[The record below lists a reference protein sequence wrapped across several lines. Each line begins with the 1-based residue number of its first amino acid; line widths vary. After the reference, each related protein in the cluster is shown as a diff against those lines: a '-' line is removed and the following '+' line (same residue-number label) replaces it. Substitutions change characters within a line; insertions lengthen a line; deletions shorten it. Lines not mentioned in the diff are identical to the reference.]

1 MAILPKAGARHN
13 GQDRAG
19 KNQAVKPLAPG
30 TISMRLYPH
39 SELPAS
45 RIVDELR
52 SQAALARDHGFDG
65 VMTSEHHGGLSGYS
79 PNPLQLAGW
88 LLEAMPGGW
97 AAACPLLLP
106 LRPVALVAEEV
117 AWLAARFPDRVGV
130 GVAAGALGS
139 DFEIMGVAQD
149 DLAARFATSL
159 EELAGVLGGARP
171 GRLAGDPAVDRCRRH
186 PVPVASAAI
195 GLTAARRAARAGVG
209 ILLDSLATTERCR
222 QVTDAYHQ
230 AGGTGPCI
238 LIRRAWLGHPP
249 RDRLDRQVDVYRGF
263 ASASAQSHWSTD
275 QLVSGTDADAVADQ
289 LVATAH
295 EADADALNLRVQVP
309 GVAPDQAREQIVRL
323 GDEVLP
329 RLRQRLARRLS

>member
-1 MAILPKAGARHN
+1 
-13 GQDRAG
+13 
-19 KNQAVKPLAPG
+19 VVEPLAPG

-45 RIVDELR
+45 GIVDELR
-52 SQAALARDHGFDG
+52 SQALLAHDHGFDG
-65 VMTSEHHGGLSGYS
+65 VMTSEHHGGLPGYS

-88 LLEAMPGGW
+88 LLEAMPSGW

-117 AWLAARFPDRVGV
+117 AWLAARFPDRVGL

-139 DFEIMGVAQD
+139 DFEIMGIAKE

-159 EELAGVLGGARP
+159 DALAGILGGTKP
-171 GRLAGDPAVDRCRRH
+171 GQLAEDSAVDRCRLH
-186 PVPVASAAI
+186 PVPVVSAAI
-195 GLTAARRAARAGVG
+195 GLTAARRAARCGVG

-222 QVTDAYHQ
+222 QVTDAYRQ

-263 ASASAQSHWSTD
+263 ASAMAQSHWSTD
-275 QLVSGTDADAVADQ
+275 QLVSATDADSVADQ
-289 LVATAH
+289 LVAA
-295 EADADALNLRVQVP
+295 ARQAGADALNLRVHVP

-329 RLRQRLARRLS
+329 RLHQRLARDLR